1 MILMKRSA
9 AFFRLAVVA
18 LALSWTMP
26 AFPRQETAGASQKL
40 APQVDSLRA
49 QLESIR
55 KRTEA
60 IEAHNSLLMKALESQ
75 LNEAERKSRFL
86 EIVLAVLGG
95 LFGTIVAVITFANI
109 WQNKWERNF
118 QDTRER
124 REGKVVKAL
133 RENVETVTN
142 LMQII
147 SEGQRVATFV
157 REAVERQNLQF
168 KSFKDDI
175 LAINQRA
182 EKLLKDGKLKRR
194 VVRQREVQG
203 EIELLG
209 DIIEKK
215 LLLFPL
221 IPFDKGDEKL
231 SAIALYVRALQ
242 LFLDS
247 NYADAGRL
255 FKEAHLIQS
264 GDLLWQIPF
273 YEGLIAKNEGSYP
286 AALSSFD
293 EAITAREKTEDP
305 ELGSHTEIAETLL
318 FKSAQYKNQIERQ
331 EGLLDVRNRC
341 LKIIQKAEGSEQ
353 RADFSLKEIQIGTN
367 PNMTDEFRRL
377 QSRCFLI
384 AGNTFWFEQ
393 DYEAALAM
401 YKKSSQLKLA
411 SEYVYSS
418 IGQALDKL
426 REQGGA
432 SDDPL
437 PYYEKA
443 FSALRSL
450 LGRHDERQ
458 NRILRA
464 SVFAL
469 CVKRLKA
476 ANKIEGT
483 WEPIQYRIE
492 AERIV
497 EDELKFKNP
506 NIKLFSPFSKI
517 QMTQEELVEELR
529 REIG

>member
-1 MILMKRSA
+1 MKRSSTP
-9 AFFRLAVVA
+9 FFLAIIVFVFNWA
-18 LALSWTMP
+18 VE
-26 AFPRQETAGASQKL
+26 AFPRQEATGAVKKL
-40 APQVDSLRA
+40 EHQVDSLHTRFA
-49 QLESIR
+49 DISR
-55 KRTEA
+55 RTESL
-60 IEAHNSLLMKALESQ
+60 EAHNSLLMKALESQ

-109 WQNKWERNF
+109 WHSKWERNL
-118 QDTRER
+118 QDNRES
-124 REGKVVKAL
+124 REGKISDAL
-133 RENVETVTN
+133 KQNVETVTN

-147 SEGQRVATFV
+147 SEGQEVATFV
-157 REAVERQNLQF
+157 REAVDRQHLQF
-168 KSFKDDI
+168 KSFKDEI
-175 LAINQRA
+175 TAINLRA
-182 EKLLKDGKLKRR
+182 EKMLKDGKLKRR

-221 IPFDKGDEKL
+221 IPFNKSDEKL
-231 SAIALYVRALQ
+231 STIALYIRALQ

-255 FKEAHLIQS
+255 FKEAHPGQS

-305 ELGSHTEIAETLL
+305 ELGSHTEIAETLY

-353 RADFSLKEIQIGTN
+353 RADFSLKEIRVGTN

-393 DYEAALAM
+393 DYEATLAM

-426 REQGGA
+426 GAKGGA
-432 SDDPL
+432 IEDPL

-464 SVFAL
+464 SVFAM

-517 QMTQEELVEELR
+517 QMTQEELVDELR